1 MPHENESGTART
13 EPLPE
18 LPTDSPKPSP
28 KPTRPLPT
36 DVPEAERRVD
46 RRSRIWGLILLAV
59 IVLVGVGTFRAC
71 SWWNSDDRPLAEST
85 VDRSGQVVL
94 KSIQDLAR
102 FQAATGTFQVVVDLE
117 KDTKYVPK
125 AILGQRT
132 LFVGVG
138 TVDAYVD
145 FSGVTSDALQVS
157 EDRKSVSLRLPQPAL
172 EAVNLDQE
180 KSYVFAEERGVIDRF
195 KSLFSD
201 DPNRL
206 EDVYQAA
213 EAKIADAANETDL
226 SSRAQDNTRTLLT
239 GLFTSLGFTSVT
251 VTFSGT

>member
-1 MPHENESGTART
+1 MPHEHESGTART

-18 LPTDSPKPSP
+18 NQ
-28 KPTRPLPT
+28 KPTRPLPSG
-36 DVPEAERRVD
+36 VPEADRRVD

-59 IVLVGVGTFRAC
+59 IVLVGVGSFRAC
-71 SWWNSDDRPLAEST
+71 SWWNSDDRPLAQST
-85 VDRSGQVVL
+85 VDRSGPVVL

-125 AILGQRT
+125 AISGQRT

-145 FSGVTSDALQVS
+145 FSGVTSDALKMS
-157 EDRKSVSLRLPQPAL
+157 EDRKSVSLRLPPPAL
-172 EAVNLDQE
+172 EKVNLDQD
-180 KSYVFAEERGVIDRF
+180 KSYVFAQERGVIDRF
-195 KSLFSD
+195 KSLFTD
-201 DPNRL
+201 DPNKL
-206 EDVYQAA
+206 ADVYKAA
-213 EAKIADAANETDL
+213 EAKIADAAKETDL

-239 GLFTSLGFTSVT
+239 GLFKSLGFTSVT
-251 VTFSGT
+251 VTFSST